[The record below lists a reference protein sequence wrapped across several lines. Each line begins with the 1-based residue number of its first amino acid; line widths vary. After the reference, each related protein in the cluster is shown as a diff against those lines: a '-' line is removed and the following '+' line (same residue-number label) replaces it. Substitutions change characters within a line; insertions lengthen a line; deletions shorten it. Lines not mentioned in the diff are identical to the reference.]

1 MQEFAERD
9 KDVRPDTL
17 GNAISIPDSHPKSV
31 LGEEYGV
38 TVEGTIVAIVY
49 RSVA

>member
-1 MQEFAERD
+1 MQEIAECD

-17 GNAISIPDSHPKSV
+17 GNAMSIPDSHPMSI

-38 TVEGTIVAIVY
+38 TVEGAIVAIM
-49 RSVA
+49 